1 MAMEIVTAIL
11 SPVAEH
17 LILPVAR
24 QIGYVIY
31 YRRNITS
38 LEIENRKLKGIR
50 NGVQHRKDATE
61 RNSECLPPYVENW
74 LTSVDGTTAEVKVV
88 LGRRVEVERGCFYG
102 WCPNLKSRHSLSRKA
117 KKFVLAMNDLQK
129 EGKDYAPLSC
139 PAPSAVEIEAIPSNS
154 NGEFDSRKQKAE
166 EVMEALRGVGKTTL
180 AEKVRARAKQEG
192 LFNDVV
198 MVTVSQQQ
206 DIKKIQGGMARG
218 VGLTLEGDDL
228 LQRGDRLRARL
239 MQKDSRVLVILD
251 DVWMVVDLKRVG
263 IPTEDCR
270 CWNLEAWVL
279 FSQKS
284 SYSADNPSLP
294 EVAKDV
300 ANECKGLPLAIVT
313 VAGALKGKATPSWE
327 AALKQLQDAEPRNI
341 YGMDIE
347 VYKHL
352 KLSYDFLESHK
363 VRYLFLLCSLF
374 QEDSDIWTGELLT
387 YGVGLHI
394 FSKTVKDM
402 KHARD
407 MVCLLLET
415 LRDSFLLSQG
425 SDKDYVKMHDVVR
438 DVAMDIVSEGDHI
451 FMVSHDVTSKEF
463 PRKDSYEQY
472 SHMSIVASEFDELH
486 KPISCPRLKLLVLK
500 LCFEDGFKLQDD
512 FFDGM
517 SGLNVLSLSGYD
529 RNSILPFPSSIQRLS
544 NLRTL
549 YLSNLRLDDISII
562 GELVTLEI
570 LSIRDSYLEE
580 LSVEIRNLTNLI
592 VLEYWNP
599 WWSGRM
605 RISPGVLSKLVRLE
619 ELHMLEV
626 EDCSYSTL
634 TELESLSRLTAL
646 TFDECSVDVIY
657 SNLGLSSKLTRYALK
672 VGGGFL
678 YTSIMKP
685 YNKIIALDVTE
696 STQLGD
702 WIRLLLRNS
711 EFVSSRGKGSKNV
724 LVELQNVKDLR
735 LADCDL
741 LNFHCLNNILF
752 TRLERLELDNLGC
765 FTHFCSDTVEGIE
778 FPLLREM
785 NFWGLT
791 EFQNFWPTDNNAITD
806 LNPLFN
812 EKVCF
817 YM

>member
-1 MAMEIVTAIL
+1 MLCHVMGTFGPSMISSVGSDTQDVD
-11 SPVAEH
+11 S
-17 LILPVAR
+17 
-24 QIGYVIY
+24 
-31 YRRNITS
+31 RRNIRF
-38 LEIENRKLKGIR
+38 LENACEKLENIR
-50 NGVQHRKDATE
+50 SGVQQRKDAE
-61 RNSECLPPYVENW
+61 WRNSLGVSLNVEEW
-74 LTSVDGTTAEVKVV
+74 LTIVGETTAEVKVV

-154 NGEFDSRKQKAE
+154 NGEFDSRKQKEE
-166 EVMEALRGVGKTTL
+166 EVMEALRDEGVIVVGICGMGGVGKTTL
-180 AEKVRARAKQEG
+180 AEKVIARAKQEG
-192 LFNDVV
+192 LFNDVIMRPQLSV
-198 MVTVSQQQ
+198 HSG
-206 DIKKIQGGMARG
+206 I
-218 VGLTLEGDDL
+218 DDASPRCL
-228 LQRGDRLRARL
+228 CQYGYS
-239 MQKDSRVLVILD
+239 K
-251 DVWMVVDLKRVG
+251 
-263 IPTEDCR
+263 DCR

-341 YGMDIE
+341 SGMDIE

-374 QEDSDIWTGELLT
+374 QEDSDIWTGELLR

-394 FSKTVKDM
+394 FSKTAKDM

-438 DVAMDIVSEGDHI
+438 DVAIDIASEGDHI
-451 FMVSHDVTSKEF
+451 FM
-463 PRKDSYEQY
+463 
-472 SHMSIVASEFDELH
+472 
-486 KPISCPRLKLLVLK
+486 
-500 LCFEDGFKLQDD
+500 DD

-549 YLSNLRLDDISII
+549 YLSNLRLDDVSII

-592 VLEYWNP
+592 VL
-599 WWSGRM
+599 R
-605 RISPGVLSKLVRLE
+605 V
-619 ELHMLEV
+619 
-626 EDCSYSTL
+626 
-634 TELESLSRLTAL
+634 LESL
-646 TFDECSVDVIY
+646 
-657 SNLGLSSKLTRYALK
+657 
-672 VGGGFL
+672 
-678 YTSIMKP
+678 
-685 YNKIIALDVTE
+685 
-696 STQLGD
+696 
-702 WIRLLLRNS
+702 
-711 EFVSSRGKGSKNV
+711 
-724 LVELQNVKDLR
+724 VEWTYED
-735 LADCDL
+735 
-741 LNFHCLNNILF
+741 F
-752 TRLERLELDNLGC
+752 TRGLVKTSSIGGT
-765 FTHFCSDTVEGIE
+765 THAGSRRFDTVEGIA
-778 FPLLREM
+778 FPLLRAM
-785 NFWGLT
+785 HFRRSP

-812 EKVCF
+812 EKVSCPNLEELKLNDANSISALCSHQLPIAYF
-817 YM
+817 SKLVTLEVRYCGKLRNLMSPSVVRGLLNLRTLWILEYQSMEEVIAEEEEQGDEIMCNDPLFPVLEELKLYNLPKLGHFILTKHAIGFPFLKEVDIRECPKMKTFIQQGNVSTLNLERVKNDDELKIVDLNKAMFNSKVSCPNLEKLELEEANSITALCSHQLPTAYFSKLVTLKVENCEKLRNLMSPYQWPEVFSISVNYG